1 MIKVQDHN
9 VEISGNMPELLAEVT
24 QVTRR
29 LYIHMV
35 KADGVE
41 FADAMLDQI
50 IELAKLTDKEISKK
64 AIRILSGE
72 ES

>member
-29 LYIHMV
+29 LYLHMV

-41 FADAMLDQI
+41 IADSMLNQI
-50 IELAKLTDKEISKK
+50 IKLAKMTDDEISEKLKK
-64 AIRILSGE
+64 LLMGE